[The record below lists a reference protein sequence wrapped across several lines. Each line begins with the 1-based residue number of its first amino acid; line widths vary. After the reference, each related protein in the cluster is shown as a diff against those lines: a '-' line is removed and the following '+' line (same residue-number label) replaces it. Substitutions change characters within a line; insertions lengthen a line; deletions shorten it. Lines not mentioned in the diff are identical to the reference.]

1 VRLPGPFLL
10 PGYNRG
16 MLGSARAIAVAAL
29 IVATVGPGVAQ
40 ETAPNRRIFTVV
52 ARDGRFEPAQLDAV
66 KDDLV
71 TIHLRSEGA
80 PYSFAID
87 AYRLMK
93 RAGNGE
99 TVTFQFRA
107 DRAGRFAYYCSL
119 SSQPQCRDMQG
130 TLVVAER

>member
-1 VRLPGPFLL
+1 MTGP
-10 PGYNRG
+10 
-16 MLGSARAIAVAAL
+16 ARVFVVGLCLAAL
-29 IVATVGPGVAQ
+29 TAPGAAQ
-40 ETAPNRRIFTVV
+40 EAAPNRRTFTVV
-52 ARDGRFEPAQLDAV
+52 ARDGRFEPAQLDVV
-66 KDDLV
+66 KDDLI

-80 PYSFAID
+80 PHSFAID

-93 RAGNGE
+93 RAGSGE

>member
-1 VRLPGPFLL
+1 MRLTPAAVV
-10 PGYNRG
+10 
-16 MLGSARAIAVAAL
+16 LGVAVAATL
-29 IVATVGPGVAQ
+29 AVSAQ
-40 ETAPNRRIFTVV
+40 EVAPNRRTFTVV
-52 ARDGRFEPAQLDAV
+52 ARDGRFEPAQLDVV

-71 TIHLRSEGA
+71 TIQLRSEGA

-93 RAGNGE
+93 RAGSGE

-107 DRAGRFAYYCSL
+107 DRAGRFTYYCSL
-119 SSQPQCRDMQG
+119 SSEAQCRDMKG

>member
-1 VRLPGPFLL
+1 MSGLRV
-10 PGYNRG
+10 G
-16 MLGSARAIAVAAL
+16 MSIILAVALTAH
-29 IVATVGPGVAQ
+29 ATVAQ
-40 ETAPNRRIFTVV
+40 DTAPNRRQFTVV
-52 ARDGRFEPAQLDAV
+52 AKDGRFDPAQLDVV

-87 AYRLMK
+87 DYRLMK
-93 RAGNGE
+93 RAGSGE

-119 SSQPQCRDMQG
+119 SSQPQCRDMRG
-130 TLVVAER
+130 TLVVAQR